1 MLSRANSDTRLRRA
15 KSTSSVHQPPSVAET
30 LDPAIARQHAEVA
43 AAEAYRR
50 ARGSEVNEHMMERKP
65 GFHRRK
71 SNATRKSEGSHFQSS
86 RTGVRFSADAGI
98 PVRTRSLKTKE
109 DIKGGAAATARAR
122 EEKIISKARSFID
135 TSMQM
140 ETLHTAEDEIASAPS
155 SYHRVRKTRSMY
167 ITESPN
173 PVTKDR
179 GSDRRSTGYH
189 DVPRSRTED
198 GYGGNSSNISDFNS
212 TVDDTVR
219 SFMPSIR
226 ETQTDDVVVAMAR
239 DKYLQDVQQQR
250 LRERPSFVLGPFRKR
265 QDKPSRRSAT
275 GDRVSY
281 DSSLPPFNYPDAP
294 LSAPVVPPRP
304 QAKPR
309 VLSGSL
315 KDKLKRVFRRSS
327 KPHAGLPAQQVEAS
341 HAHFNV
347 EPAATG
353 VQASFEDLPL
363 PDKDTL
369 ERARSRSPSL
379 SLQHIRSRASSTNT
393 VRSLGEVSNGKSRV
407 TSWATSTAP
416 NTLTTR
422 DGGSKRLSI
431 IDEHGTSHAPSS
443 STTRRSGSVIG
454 RNIRIPSRKQ
464 SKQALGAGPANSQRL
479 YSALMK
485 RIDGS
490 ESTDSTSIGGRE
502 TATDKGSALD
512 TLPSQTRA
520 SSIMSGA
527 SKLTKSTIRTVTPK
541 SNTLLSNSKTSRVL
555 APVPKYGLPYDSTAN
570 ESTTDLSPREPSRIS
585 PEVLRRTR
593 SSQATAPALP
603 LTNYGQ
609 RPAVGSTP
617 SADQIAKR
625 AERAN
630 ERWKSPLEGR
640 SPFFPRSTRHSMSR
654 DNPYELRPLSH
665 STGPQASHIGAGN
678 ENITTTVSRRDRS
691 GNLERPFPFDR
702 SAAVSPSVYSCPTDC
717 QSPRPDSPGSDNGT
731 AVIITSHEV
740 MRYSLDSS
748 SKSRPPAVHSARSSR
763 DWRAWLSKE
772 VADLEV
778 SPAAEDLTI
787 NEQFIARDVTSLSE
801 ELPDKKPSP
810 VQSGHQREEAQIVDG
825 EDTSIGDGR
834 HSPPSNPVLVVK
846 STRPRLDNKTTS
858 QMNERFPMLVTGR
871 KISGQGLKKR
881 ISSQGLKTW
890 RKISPRNAE
899 PAKSA
904 PVTSPQKENIAS
916 GAKEEVDGSIFARR
930 RPLSRP
936 QSVQQ
941 MSPFARSREDVANRK
956 ATISESEATK
966 KLSVLAPPTL
976 KPSSRAY
983 TTNETAHRPKSAFDL
998 RASYT
1003 SSNATN
1009 AININIRRKPI
1020 ASAVFEDKT
1029 LAKIAEGPYAS
1040 SPSPDRM
1047 AHKENSAEPHTP
1059 TSRAAVVDSET
1070 VHELEAR
1077 PSERVT
1083 KPRASL
1089 LSGIQVSEARRRE

>member
-640 SPFFPRSTRHSMSR
+640 SPFFPRSTRH
-654 DNPYELRPLSH
+654 
-665 STGPQASHIGAGN
+665 T
-678 ENITTTVSRRDRS
+678 
-691 GNLERPFPFDR
+691 
-702 SAAVSPSVYSCPTDC
+702 
-717 QSPRPDSPGSDNGT
+717 
-731 AVIITSHEV
+731 VIITSHEV